1 MYKNIIW
8 DFDGTLFDS
17 YPSITEAFL
26 SALLDHGRT
35 GGLLEIRAFA
45 KVSLDHSLQHSR

>member
-17 YPSITEAFL
+17 YPAIAGAFL
-26 SALLDHGRT
+26 SALLDHGTT
-35 GGLLEIRAFA
+35 GDLLKITALA
-45 KVSLDHSLQHSR
+45 K